1 MALGNL
7 AGNGQAKTRMLAK
20 GGLAFFTGT
29 GWAVGVE
36 AVENTLQ
43 GFFWNTG
50 AFIFN
55 RDPDYLS
62 LSRAEQNNFAVRR

>member
-1 MALGNL
+1 MAFGNL
-7 AGNGQAKTRMLAK
+7 AGNGQAKARMFAK
-20 GGLAFFTGT
+20 GGLAFFPGT
-29 GWAVGVE
+29 GWAVSVE
-36 AVENTLQ
+36 AIEDALQ

-62 LSRAEQNNFAVRR
+62 VPRAE